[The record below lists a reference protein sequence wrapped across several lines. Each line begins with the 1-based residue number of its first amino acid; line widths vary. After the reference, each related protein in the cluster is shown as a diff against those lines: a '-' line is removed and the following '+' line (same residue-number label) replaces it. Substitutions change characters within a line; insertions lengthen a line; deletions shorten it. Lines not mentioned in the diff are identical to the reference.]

1 MKLANKD
8 EGIIP
13 SSKCFTSLWIF
24 VCILFLTIHVNLG
37 MNEAKNVDLFFFPF
51 SFFFFSF
58 FLGGGGCGGGLF
70 KRKLDCWHVLEQ

>member
-37 MNEAKNVDLFFFPF
+37 MNEAKNVDLFLFPF
-51 SFFFFSF
+51 SFLFFF
-58 FLGGGGCGGGLF
+58 GGVGGVVVGGLF
-70 KRKLDCWHVLEQ
+70 MRKLDCWQVLEQ